1 MAANLAESCRLRR
14 QLSQTI
20 CSAICEHIGSAGAG
34 AAAREEGSN
43 LLTAAAAAASA
54 LALIRRRR
62 KQSNYISVYPR
73 RRSDNAC
80 TGR

>member
-1 MAANLAESCRLRR
+1 MAANLAVSCRLRR

-43 LLTAAAAAASA
+43 LLTAAAAVSA

-73 RRSDNAC
+73 RRSDNAR

>member
-1 MAANLAESCRLRR
+1 
-14 QLSQTI
+14 LSQTI

-43 LLTAAAAAASA
+43 LLTAAAASA

-73 RRSDNAC
+73 RRSDNAR